1 MSIGVPEPTP
11 GTGVTVAEVNL
22 KLIWDVVSRIQV
34 GEAGYAYVVDEGGQL
49 VAHPDLSLVLQR
61 ADLSGLAQVQAGQGP
76 EPTIALDRTGRQVLT
91 ARAVIDRP
99 SWSVFVEQPLE
110 EAFAPL
116 YALLGRTALVLL
128 GGLALSVLASLILA
142 RRMTQ
147 PIRQLQAGA
156 AHIGSGGLD
165 YRIDVRTGDE
175 LEVLGSAFNDMT
187 GRLQESYATLE
198 QKVDERTRDLGEAL
212 QRLRALGAVSEA
224 VSSTLDLQEV
234 LTTILA
240 HAVQLSSADAGAI
253 YEYDESARE
262 FRLRATHGSSQAAL
276 VASESA
282 RLGLGESIV
291 GHAASQ
297 RRVIQIADV
306 WEEPPSTL
314 RDVVEPGGYRRCSP
328 YPCCATSASSAVSS
342 SAALRR
348 ACLTRTRS
356 SCCRR
361 SPVNRCWRS
370 RTRVC
375 FRSSSRRVDNWRTP
389 AATSPSFWPTC
400 RTSCAR
406 R

>member
-1 MSIGVPEPTP
+1 M
-11 GTGVTVAEVNL
+11 
-22 KLIWDVVSRIQV
+22 
-34 GEAGYAYVVDEGGQL
+34 VDEGGQL
-49 VAHPDLSLVLQR
+49 VAHPDFSLVLQR

-76 EPTIALDRTGRQVLT
+76 EPTIALDRSGRQVLT

-116 YALLGRTALVLL
+116 YALFGRTALVLL
-128 GGLALSVLASLILA
+128 GGLLLSVLASLVLA

-156 AHIGSGGLD
+156 ARIGSGGLD

-175 LEVLGSAFNDMT
+175 LEVLGNAFNDMT
-187 GRLQESYATLE
+187 GQLQESYATLE
-198 QKVDERTRDLGEAL
+198 QKVDERTHDLGEAL

-253 YEYDESARE
+253 YEYDESEGE
-262 FRLRATHGSSQAAL
+262 FRLRATHGSSQAEVL
-276 VASESA
+276 PSESA
-282 RLGLGESIV
+282 RLGLDESMV

-297 RRVIQIADV
+297 RRAIQIADV
-306 WEEPPSTL
+306 QEVLPSTL
-314 RDVVEPGGYRRCSP
+314 RDVVEPGGYRALLAVPLLRDERIVGGLVVRRTAPACS
-328 YPCCATSASSAVSS
+328 
-342 SAALRR
+342 
-348 ACLTRTRS
+348 TRTPS
-356 SCCRR
+356 SCCRP

-370 RTRVC
+370 RTRVS
-375 FRSSSRRVDNWRTP
+375 FRSSSRRVDTWRTP